1 MEMSERAKKRLRRR
15 ARAKA
20 VLVAA
25 LVFTLAVTMFNY
37 RNIRVLDE
45 KIQRVS
51 GKAQDIE
58 TEEVTVTGDEL
69 WEEMTEESDISQV
82 VIPEPG
88 LCPICGKGKGELHL
102 YDDDYT
108 IKCDECYFQMG
119 WASDKKR
126 LIEIW
131 NCGTQTDE

>member
-1 MEMSERAKKRLRRR
+1 M
-15 ARAKA
+15 
-20 VLVAA
+20 
-25 LVFTLAVTMFNY
+25 FTLALTMFNY
-37 RNIRVLDE
+37 RDIRVID
-45 KIQRVS
+45 
-51 GKAQDIE
+51 GKLQALYGSDLNME
-58 TEEVTVTGDEL
+58 TEVVTVTGDEL
-69 WEEMTEESDISQV
+69 WEKNTQDGAVTDV
-82 VIPEPG
+82 VVPEIG
-88 LCPICGKGKGELHL
+88 KCPVCGKGKGELHV